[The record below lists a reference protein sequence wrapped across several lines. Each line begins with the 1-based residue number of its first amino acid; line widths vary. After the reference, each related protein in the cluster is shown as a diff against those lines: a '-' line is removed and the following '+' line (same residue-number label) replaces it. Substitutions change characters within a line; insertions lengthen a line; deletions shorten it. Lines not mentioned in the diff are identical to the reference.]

1 MWHVSNTLRFF
12 SSTNAWVAAIA
23 AGGILEGKSIL
34 LAFDETDPPIDVQL
48 DVADATAV
56 NTHGRFP
63 ANAAAQVFFD
73 AVAVGDLIN
82 VVIADTP
89 SADVFVDTSAAIEA
103 GAPTVEAD
111 AETVAAPIVR
121 DTAAEVEAG
130 APSVTAA
137 AEKVDIETPFHDTAA
152 EVTAGAPGVEA
163 IAEALEFGI
172 NETGIVGVDAPAPD
186 VQADVDKVEAV
197 THDTE
202 AEVTAAAP
210 TVTADAD
217 KVDVAAPHDV
227 EVEVDA
233 GAAEFDARAE
243 TVETAVVEREAGLSA
258 GAPSVAVSAGKLAIP
273 ERAVAVDA
281 GAPSVEARAEV
292 EQAGSFDVSADITAG
307 APGIEPTPVKTGLYV
322 YRITPLQSPFSIEG
336 GALGSVNRKNIAEM
350 SQGRAMPNLW
360 AFNLEAWVRTP
371 ETWTKGNV
379 FSVNLARHIETNI
392 DDLRL
397 DYNLF
402 IHGRRVA
409 RALGAGDVVIWPYAS
424 GPGRWVLGQR
434 RQKYVYPR
442 AQISVRVGPD
452 GEDYDRAEVL
462 IWNIHNLLSASWTG
476 QIPRAI

>member
-1 MWHVSNTLRFF
+1 MAVTTNTIPSQNGTIVRALVTAGQGGNNSSSPRTWLNQRGSNDVGSISGDIFIGTALGSMDRVMWHTYRTTLRVF
-12 SSTNAWVAAIA
+12 SSTNAWIAAIA
-23 AGGILEGKSIL
+23 AGGLLEGKSIL
-34 LAFDETDPPIDVQL
+34 LAFNETDPPIDVQL

-63 ANAAAQVFFD
+63 ANSAAQVFFD

-103 GAPTVEAD
+103 GAPTVDAD
-111 AETVAAPIVR
+111 AEIVAAPIVR

-137 AEKVDIETPFHDTAA
+137 TEKVDIATPFHDTAA
-152 EVTAGAPGVEA
+152 EATAGAPGVEA

-186 VQADVDKVEAV
+186 VQADAEKVEAV

-202 AEVTAAAP
+202 AEVAAGAP

-227 EVEVDA
+227 EVEVAA
-233 GAAEFDARAE
+233 GAAELDARAE

-258 GAPSVAVSAGKLAIP
+258 GAPSVTVSAGKLAIP
-273 ERAVAVDA
+273 ERSVAVEA

-307 APGIEPTPVKTGLYV
+307 APDVAARRRFKTGLYV
-322 YRITPLQSPFSIEG
+322 YRVAPLQSPF
-336 GALGSVNRKNIAEM
+336 
-350 SQGRAMPNLW
+350 
-360 AFNLEAWVRTP
+360 
-371 ETWTKGNV
+371 
-379 FSVNLARHIETNI
+379 I
-392 DDLRL
+392 D
-397 DYNLF
+397 
-402 IHGRRVA
+402 
-409 RALGAGDVVIWPYAS
+409 
-424 GPGRWVLGQR
+424 
-434 RQKYVYPR
+434 
-442 AQISVRVGPD
+442 
-452 GEDYDRAEVL
+452 
-462 IWNIHNLLSASWTG
+462 
-476 QIPRAI
+476 